1 MFILSQGKKGI
12 FNLDNIATL
21 VVSRNYG
28 EGKEK
33 KFSIVASGVIL
44 GFYPDEGA
52 AQKELVKILAAI
64 ENDEKVY
71 EL

>member
-21 VVSRNYG
+21 EVTRNFG

-33 KFSIVASGVIL
+33 KFSIVGSGLIL
-44 GFYPDEGA
+44 GFYPDQET
-52 AQKELVKILAAI
+52 AQKELIKILAAV